1 MTESST
7 KAWIYII
14 LKMARVDLEIYI
26 LCKVMRHLFNLSL
39 HFLPFCLLILLVLHQ
54 SGPVLVPAGVIGRP
68 LRHKIK
74 TMKLA
79 EVTKPLSSSSNT
91 KLQSL
96 LFKRLMRCDKV
107 MLHGEGPKHR
117 MRILTV
123 LSGCISHQESDG
135 MIVFT
140 FSLLFSL
147 YIWSRIVDSKD
158 IVFHHNNM
166 SRSFGMMWK

>member
-1 MTESST
+1 MWHFSKLVWKESVWMESVSEHE
-7 KAWIYII
+7 YISFRS
-14 LKMARVDLEIYI
+14 RVYLEMYI
-26 LCKVMRHLFNLSL
+26 LYKVNRTPVWFIFIYLSPSPL
-39 HFLPFCLLILLVLHQ
+39 YTLMVLHQ

-135 MIVFT
+135 TIDFAMSFT
-140 FSLLFSL
+140 LSLF
-147 YIWSRIVDSKD
+147 RD
-158 IVFHHNNM
+158 
-166 SRSFGMMWK
+166 